1 MHGAFMFAGRLVIG
15 RQRHGVALRLDV
27 ALDLRD
33 HRVGLVFEGVRRRH
47 DPRNAVEDLL
57 IERPGDVLFLA
68 LGWHPG
74 VLVVVLGVARRA
86 PGLFDLVAHHGDDGV
101 VRDPALTRTV
111 VVHDISES
119 RLALLHQAP

>member
-1 MHGAFMFAGRLVIG
+1 MFAGRHAIG
-15 RQRHGVALRLDV
+15 RQRLDVAFRLDV
-27 ALDLRD
+27 GFDLRD
-33 HRVGLVFEGVRRRH
+33 RGVGLVFEGVRRRH
-47 DPRNAVEDLL
+47 DTRNAVEDLL
-57 IERPGDVLFLA
+57 IQRPGDVLFLA

-101 VRDPALTRTV
+101 VRDPALARTV
-111 VVHDISES
+111 IVHDITES